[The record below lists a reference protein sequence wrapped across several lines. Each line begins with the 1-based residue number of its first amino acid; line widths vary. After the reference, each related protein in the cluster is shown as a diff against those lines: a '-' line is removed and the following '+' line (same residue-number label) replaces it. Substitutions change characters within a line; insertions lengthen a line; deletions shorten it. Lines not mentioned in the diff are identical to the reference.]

1 MSETNSKG
9 KNPDE
14 SGEESNGG
22 VVHQL
27 RNSRLDI
34 VVHPADGDD
43 VFIKAGGDVL
53 LLDEMEARRLAD
65 EITTKLQEE
74 ATV

>member
-1 MSETNSKG
+1 MSDTDSPD
-9 KNPDE
+9 KNTGD
-14 SGEESNGG
+14 EESNGG

-27 RNSRLDI
+27 RNSPLDI

-53 LLDEMEARRLAD
+53 LLDQIEARTLAD
-65 EITTKLQEE
+65 EITTKLEVE
-74 ATV
+74 ADDD